1 MGRFCI
7 KSGPFTSRKQATN
20 SLKLKQCDY
29 LNKQALKCS
38 ANYHLKHKTDKK
50 LRFSGAFQL
59 IVNIIP
65 QNLIKVRKYLHA
77 FLPGIYKNHT
87 FSSYNSKN
95 IGGGSEL
102 SKQKTL
108 FFF

>member
-7 KSGPFTSRKQATN
+7 KSGPFTSRKQTTN

-29 LNKQALKCS
+29 LNEQALKCS

-65 QNLIKVRKYLHA
+65 QNLIKVCKYLHT

-102 SKQKTL
+102 SKQKTSV
-108 FFF
+108 FF